1 MIGVFDSGS
10 GGLSVLR
17 AFLDR
22 LPEQSFLYLGD
33 HANGPY
39 GERSEED
46 VYVSTVAGVD
56 ALFQR
61 GCHLVVI
68 ACNTAAAVALRRL
81 QQSWLPVAYPHRR
94 ALGVFVPIV
103 EAVTGVDWAIE
114 GRRTEVLDEDS
125 IVGVFATQRTVSSG
139 AFSAE
144 IKHRSPHLSVIEQ
157 ACPGLAESIEADL
170 APDRIQALVTQ
181 CAAQLLSR
189 IDRIERA
196 RFVLGCT
203 HYPLV
208 HDAFV
213 RALPGDA
220 VILEQPKIAAESLA
234 QYLLRHPE
242 FSRPAAGVQ
251 TPDFLTTGDSQEAN
265 AHARLFFGHDIAFA
279 SVLERKKGVPS
290 D

>member
-22 LPEQSFLYLGD
+22 LPDQSFLYLGD

-46 VYVSTVAGVD
+46 VYASTVAGVD
-56 ALFQR
+56 VLFQH
-61 GCHLVVI
+61 GCELVVI

-81 QQSWLPVAYPHRR
+81 QQSWLPAKYPQRR
-94 ALGVFVPIV
+94 VLGVFVPIV
-103 EAVTGVDWAIE
+103 EAVTGVDWTQEEPSVQAPQ
-114 GRRTEVLDEDS
+114 EDS

-139 AFSAE
+139 AFAAE
-144 IKHRSPHLSVIEQ
+144 INNRSPHLSVVQQ
-157 ACPGLAESIEADL
+157 ACPGLAEGIEADL
-170 APDRIQALVTQ
+170 PPQSIQAMVSQ
-181 CAAQLLSR
+181 CVARLLE
-189 IDRIERA
+189 RIERIECA

-208 HDAFV
+208 LDAFV
-213 RALPGDA
+213 RALPQGA
-220 VILEQPKIAAESLA
+220 VILEQPRIAAESLA
-234 QYLLRHPE
+234 QYLSKHPE
-242 FSRPAAGVQ
+242 FAGLPPRSQ
-251 TPDFLTTGDSQEAN
+251 SPMFITSGDSRAAN
-265 AHARLFFGHDIAFA
+265 AHARLFFGHDVAFV
-279 SVLERKKGVPS
+279 STQKDGRVGRT